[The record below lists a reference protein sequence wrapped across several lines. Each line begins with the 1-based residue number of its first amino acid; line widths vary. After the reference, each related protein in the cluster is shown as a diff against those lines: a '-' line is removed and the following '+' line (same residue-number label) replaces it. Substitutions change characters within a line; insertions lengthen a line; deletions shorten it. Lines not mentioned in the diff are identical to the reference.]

1 MWDSRVLEYLD
12 LKVAS
17 YSLSFRFKKS
27 EDDFIW
33 VFIGIYGPLSQKV
46 RKETLE
52 ELGSIRG
59 LWEEPWCLVKGFN
72 MICHQV

>member
-33 VFIGIYGPLSQKV
+33 VFIGI
-46 RKETLE
+46 
-52 ELGSIRG
+52 
-59 LWEEPWCLVKGFN
+59 
-72 MICHQV
+72 